1 MQKTGIEVFSFMP
14 KGTRPLLIL
23 SVRWADYEE
32 LPTSADTIDY
42 YGQTNRTV
50 LVYLIEHVVIG
61 SLNHCFFWGGAEKLC
76 ATVFL
81 PPSTPAPTRGFTKSI
96 QLALNAFWKP
106 TD

>member
-1 MQKTGIEVFSFMP
+1 MQQTVASNSCFSISSCP
-14 KGTRPLLIL
+14 PLIL
-23 SVRWADYEE
+23 SVRRADYEE

-61 SLNHCFFWGGAEKLC
+61 SLNHCFFWGGGRKALRHILSAPIYPGADSWVHEKH
-76 ATVFL
+76 
-81 PPSTPAPTRGFTKSI
+81 STSI
-96 QLALNAFWKP
+96 IAFWKP